1 MKTYIPR
8 AEEITRKW
16 YLIDAKDKIL
26 GRLAVKI
33 AQILS
38 GKNKVFYTPHM
49 DTGDFVVVINAKEI
63 RVTGGKEAKKI
74 YYHHSGYPGGLKER
88 TFENMQK
95 KRPGQVIQKAVKGMI
110 PKNKLGKKMIKKLL
124 IRPESCYP
132 VNPTV
137 EPEDKWESMKSDDY
151 QKSRRNMDIYRKS

>member
-1 MKTYIPR
+1 MKTYIPKV
-8 AEEITRKW
+8 EEITKKW

-33 AQILS
+33 ALILT

-63 RVTGGKEAKKI
+63 RVTGGKETKKI

-88 TFENMQK
+88 TFEVMQK
-95 KRPGQVIQKAVKGMI
+95 KKPGLVIQKAVKGMI
-110 PKNKLGKKMIKKLL
+110 PKNKLGVKMIKKLK
-124 IRPESCYP
+124 IYPGAEHPHQAQNPEKIE
-132 VNPTV
+132 V
-137 EPEDKWESMKSDDY
+137 
-151 QKSRRNMDIYRKS
+151 